1 MINKEKILN
10 FANSDEEKIIFSK
23 VYDLY
28 LRSANKDI
36 YTYTSFLT
44 PSEIAKLSMAFS
56 GEENFEFFGGYTD
69 AERKILSFSPFC
81 NYGEKIYP
89 ITPIKI
95 YTKDKKV
102 FSHRDYLGS
111 ILSLGIKREKI
122 GDILILDTFAVCF
135 CHSEIAEFLIYN
147 LKKIAHSNIFVEIFK
162 ENCYNF
168 IKQFKDVH
176 YTVASMRLDAVVS
189 AFTKKSRSVASDLI
203 KKGYVN
209 VNYLTVENAS
219 HTVCDGDII
228 SAKGFGK
235 AIINTENS
243 LTKKGRINITV
254 KYYV

>member
-1 MINKEKILN
+1 MITKDKVLAFALN
-10 FANSDEEKIIFSK
+10 DEEKLTFSK

-28 LRSANKDI
+28 ARCLNKDI

-44 PSEIAKLSMAFS
+44 PSEMAKISMAFK
-56 GEENFEFFGGYTD
+56 GEENIEFYGGYED
-69 AERKILSFSPFC
+69 AERNILCFTPFC
-81 NYGEKIYP
+81 DYGEKEYP
-89 ITPIKI
+89 ITKLKI
-95 YTKDKKV
+95 YTKDKRV

-135 CHSEIAEFLIYN
+135 CHTEIADFLIYN
-147 LKKIAHSNIFVEIFK
+147 LKKIAHSNILVEIFS
-162 ENCYNF
+162 ESCYNF
-168 IKQFKDVH
+168 IKQFKEVN

-189 AFTKKSRSVASDLI
+189 AFTKKSRSTSLDLI

-209 VNYLTVENAS
+209 VNYMPIENAS
-219 HTVCDGDII
+219 HQLKDGDII

-235 AIINTENS
+235 AIINTENA

>member
-1 MINKEKILN
+1 MITKEKVLN
-10 FANSDEEKIIFSK
+10 FAKSDEEKITFSK

-28 LRSANKDI
+28 TRSVNKDI

-44 PSEIAKLSMAFS
+44 PSETAKMSMAFL
-56 GEENFEFFGGYTD
+56 GEENYEFFGGYDD
-69 AERKILSFSPFC
+69 AERKMLSFSPFS
-81 NYGEKIYP
+81 NYGEREYP
-89 ITPIKI
+89 IKKLKI

-122 GDILILDTFAVCF
+122 GDILTFDTFAVCF
-135 CHSEIAEFLIYN
+135 CHAEIADFLIFN
-147 LKKIAHSNIFVEIFK
+147 LKKIAHSNIFVEIFE

-176 YTVASMRLDAVVS
+176 YTVSSMRLDAIAS
-189 AFTKKSRSVASDLI
+189 AFTKKSRGVSAELI
-203 KKGYVN
+203 KKGMVS
-209 VNYLTVENAS
+209 VNYLVCDNAS
-219 HTVCDGDII
+219 YTVKDGDII

-235 AIINTENS
+235 AVINTENS

>member
-1 MINKEKILN
+1 
-10 FANSDEEKIIFSK
+10 
-23 VYDLY
+23 
-28 LRSANKDI
+28 
-36 YTYTSFLT
+36 
-44 PSEIAKLSMAFS
+44 MAFS
-56 GEENFEFFGGYTD
+56 GEENFGFYGGYDD
-69 AERKILSFSPFC
+69 AERKILCFTPFC
-81 NYGEKIYP
+81 DYGEKEYP
-89 ITPIKI
+89 ITKLKI

-135 CHSEIAEFLIYN
+135 CHAEIADFLIYN
-147 LKKIAHSNIFVEIFK
+147 LKKIAHSNIFVEIFD

-168 IKQFKDVH
+168 IKQFRQVH

-189 AFTKKSRSVASDLI
+189 AFTKKSRAVSAELI

-209 VNYLTVENAS
+209 VNYQVNENAS

-235 AIINTENS
+235 AIINTENA
-243 LTKKGRINITV
+243 LTKKGRTNITV